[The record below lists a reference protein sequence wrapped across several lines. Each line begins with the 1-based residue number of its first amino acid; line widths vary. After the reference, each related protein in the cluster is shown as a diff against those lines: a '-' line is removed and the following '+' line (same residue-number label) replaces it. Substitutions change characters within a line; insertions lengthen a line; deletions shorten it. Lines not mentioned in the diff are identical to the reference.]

1 VQGISGQI
9 GPGGLHGVVGPN
21 GSGKTTLLKLLRG
34 LYLPSEGRVLLDDA
48 DVVQHSQRHL
58 SKQIAYLAQD
68 AHLLSISVRD
78 NIALGKPDATD
89 EEIVRAAQLAG
100 AHEFLIDSPEGYGT
114 MIGPEGRR
122 FSVGQTKRIL
132 IAQALVNDA
141 PIVLLDEPTSELDR
155 DTEMRLVMSLR
166 ELGKGKTIVVVS
178 HSPVLLAHC
187 QGLLV
192 MKDGKLIAAGSAAS
206 LLPKLG
212 IQPAAREAS

>member
-1 VQGISGQI
+1 
-9 GPGGLHGVVGPN
+9 
-21 GSGKTTLLKLLRG
+21 
-34 LYLPSEGRVLLDDA
+34 
-48 DVVQHSQRHL
+48 
-58 SKQIAYLAQD
+58 
-68 AHLLSISVRD
+68 LLSISVRD